1 MDLQILGVDIAGT
14 VVEVGADVTSFKEGD
29 RVAALAPGTIDGN
42 LASAAF
48 QLYTVVPARV
58 AARIPDDMHFTRAVV
73 LPLALTTASWG
84 LFEPSF
90 LGIEAPTTSAP
101 APMQDSKRIVL
112 VWGGSSSVGSCA
124 IQLAAAAGLTVF
136 ATASSKNFDYVKALG
151 ASQVFD
157 YSHPE
162 IVSHMVAAAQGKEI
176 VGAYDAITSDAT
188 TMACA
193 NFLKDFGR
201 GKILCTGPNYS
212 GLVMPDG
219 VQRLNGPPPRS
230 GADGGPTI
238 WQRVWADFMGNGLA
252 KGKLKA
258 NPEPLVVGVG
268 LERLQEGIDMCRK
281 GVSAKKIVVELD
293 VLSS

>member
-1 MDLQILGVDIAGT
+1 
-14 VVEVGADVTSFKEGD
+14 
-29 RVAALAPGTIDGN
+29 VAALAPGTIDGN

-58 AARIPDDMHFTRAVV
+58 AARIPDDMHFTSAVV

-90 LGIEAPTTSAP
+90 LGIEAPSTSTP
-101 APMQDSKRIVL
+101 AQKSDRLVL

-136 ATASSKNFDYVKALG
+136 ATASTKNFDYVKTLG

-157 YSHPE
+157 YSHPD
-162 IVSHMVAAAQGKEI
+162 VVADMVAAAQGKEI
-176 VGAYDAITSDAT
+176 VGAYDAIASDAT

-193 NFLKDFGR
+193 GFLQAFGG
-201 GKILCTGPNYS
+201 GKILCTGPNHS
-212 GLVMPDG
+212 GLLMPEG

-230 GADGGPTI
+230 GTDGGATV
-238 WQRVWADFMGNGLA
+238 WQRVWADFMGDGLA
-252 KGKLKA
+252 NGKLKVK
-258 NPEPLVVGVG
+258 PEPVVVGVG
-268 LERLQEGIDMCRK
+268 LEKLQEGIDMCKR
-281 GVSAKKIVVELD
+281 GVSARKIVVELETQD
-293 VLSS
+293 SQL